1 MASETVRR
9 FTGRALA
16 TLVIVT
22 FHFSPSIAQQP
33 QPPATGPNA
42 SATSDAGT
50 SSSQHSTKSAGA
62 KERIPESVFQK
73 LDKNHDKVLTEPEL
87 NTPEAAPYASRIWD
101 ADRDGNK
108 RITLEEFN
116 RLDETPIYRDP
127 RTAAVLLLIIGFGA
141 FCLFLDGLFD
151 PEHRDYFLWSAVGA
165 LVCVA
170 LSFVLGRAWFL
181 EQPPYI
187 AYVAV
192 VPAVVILVAV
202 VAGATREQEAPPA
215 APTGP
220 VVYQVGKPTGPTAK
234 PGAGGQPPRRTPPPR
249 TPRPPPMARPP
260 VPERRPPSTGQPP
273 PRPTPP
279 RPPGSRPPGNPKP
292 PPGKP

>member
-9 FTGRALA
+9 CTGRALV
-16 TLVIVT
+16 TVLIVA
-22 FHFSPSIAQQP
+22 FQFSPSIAQQP
-33 QPPATGPNA
+33 QSPATGPSGTGPSDGANSPSQ
-42 SATSDAGT
+42 SAT
-50 SSSQHSTKSAGA
+50 KSGGA
-62 KERIPESVFQK
+62 KQRIPESVFQK

-87 NTPEAAPYASRIWD
+87 NTPDAAPYASRIWE

-127 RTAAVLLLIIGFGA
+127 RTAAALLLIIGFGA

-151 PEHRDYFLWSAVGA
+151 PEHRDYFLWSAVGV

-170 LSFVLGRAWFL
+170 LGFVLSQAWFL

-192 VPAVVILVAV
+192 V
-202 VAGATREQEAPPA
+202 
-215 APTGP
+215 
-220 VVYQVGKPTGPTAK
+220 
-234 PGAGGQPPRRTPPPR
+234 
-249 TPRPPPMARPP
+249 
-260 VPERRPPSTGQPP
+260 
-273 PRPTPP
+273 
-279 RPPGSRPPGNPKP
+279 
-292 PPGKP
+292 